1 MNTHASNAD
10 RVLELLRQLPPRD
23 RLRVLA
29 EALPELE
36 QDLPDTTPYADFWE
50 GHDMNALVKQQRIQA
65 VQDFDTLL
73 GGWPD
78 EEPIDDF
85 IAALREWRQQNPA
98 KARL

>member
-1 MNTHASNAD
+1 MNTHASNVD

-36 QDLPDTTPYADFWE
+36 QDLPDTAPYAGFWE

-65 VQDFDTLL
+65 VQDFDALL